1 MKKDEIFDLIIKA
14 FGVYLLVL
22 AIIALPAMI
31 NGAFMLSVSLSSGP
45 IGDTGSLEGGLRQ
58 TLQTNYMSASVG
70 AIARFVIYL
79 IVSINFLRSGSWVKK
94 LMKNNSTSEQT
105 VD

>member
-45 IGDTGSLEGGLRQ
+45 IGDTGFWK
-58 TLQTNYMSASVG
+58 A
-70 AIARFVIYL
+70 
-79 IVSINFLRSGSWVKK
+79 
-94 LMKNNSTSEQT
+94 
-105 VD
+105 D

>member
-31 NGAFMLSVSLSSGP
+31 NGAFMLSVFLSSKL
-45 IGDTGSLEGGLRQ
+45 IGETASLEGELK
-58 TLQTNYMSASVG
+58 T
-70 AIARFVIYL
+70 
-79 IVSINFLRSGSWVKK
+79 
-94 LMKNNSTSEQT
+94 
-105 VD
+105 